1 MRAAAPAVGF
11 RDASNGTK
19 LPYTRVVTGNEFLC
33 RLKRLGRI
41 RGIEVRIDQRHD
53 KGSHSTLFYGNRKTT
68 LKDPR
73 KGIGLGLLHRMLVEL
88 GLTRSDI
95 EE

>member
-1 MRAAAPAVGF
+1 
-11 RDASNGTK
+11 
-19 LPYTRVVTGNEFLC
+19 VTGNEFLR
-33 RLKRLGRI
+33 RLRRLGRG
-41 RGIEVRIDQRHD
+41 RGVEVRIDQRHG

-68 LKDPR
+68 LKDLR
-73 KGIGLGLLHRMLVEL
+73 KEIGPGLLHRMLVEL